1 MAHAVSQILL
11 LWGLMLGAGQ
21 VLPRVGYAKELATWS
36 CVAAAPAPAPPSAPV
51 AQAILP
57 SIFPE
62 TDPADEAATPA
73 EETAPTVPDSS
84 G

>member
-11 LWGLMLGAGQ
+11 LWGLILGAGQ
-21 VLPRVGYAKELATWS
+21 VLPRVGYAKELATWR
-36 CVAAAPAPAPPSAPV
+36 CVAPV
-51 AQAILP
+51 IVS

-62 TDPADEAATPA
+62 ADPADEAATPT
-73 EETAPTVPDSS
+73 EETAPTVLDSS